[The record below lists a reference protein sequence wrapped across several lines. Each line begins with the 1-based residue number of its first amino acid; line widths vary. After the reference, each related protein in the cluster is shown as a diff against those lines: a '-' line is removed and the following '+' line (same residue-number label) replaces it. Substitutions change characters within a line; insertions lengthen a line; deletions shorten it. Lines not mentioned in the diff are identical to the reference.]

1 MEQKP
6 KIIIISGVQGD
17 TRRYRA
23 FHLYEQICLAGC
35 HSYIGHITQSK
46 IQDLVRSSQ
55 ILILQRVS
63 WDEKVERLVKI
74 ARKHG
79 NIIISDVDDL
89 IFEPEAMRWVDAP
102 DFSDPIR
109 SKLYQHN
116 LLRNRRTILESD
128 AIITST
134 EFLADRVQRLGKPAW
149 VHRNGFS
156 LEMAFISSKSIESIL
171 KNRKIIIGYASGTP
185 THDRD
190 FALVLPSLQRTL
202 EKYKEVF
209 IHLIGYLQSNIGG
222 YEDRVAHLPFVPWR
236 NLPYLLSKFS
246 INLAPLRTD
255 NPFSQSKS
263 EIKYMEGALVKVP
276 TIASPTQAYRFA
288 IRSGENGLLANS
300 DSEWQGA
307 LDQLITDPDYRLLM
321 GERAFDDVMQRY
333 APWLRANEIVNTLNQ
348 ILDFLDAPFE
358 RFERNDIL
366 IPEKLDEISVLLNQ
380 ENIPTLLDRGI
391 YSLRYRGMITLLAEI
406 WVYFRRSISK
416 VIPFSAV
423 DRE

>member
-1 MEQKP
+1 MNQKP
-6 KIIIISGVQGD
+6 KIVIISGVQGD

-23 FHLYEQICLAGC
+23 FHLFEQLCLAGY
-35 HSYIGHITQSK
+35 HSCIGHITQNK
-46 IQDLVRSSQ
+46 IQDLVQSSQ

-63 WDEKVERLVKI
+63 WDEKVESLIKI

-109 SKLYQHN
+109 SKLYLQN

-134 EFLADRVQRLGKPAW
+134 EFLADQVRKLGKPSW

-156 LEMAFISSKSIESIL
+156 LEMAFLSSKSIESISIS
-171 KNRKIIIGYASGTP
+171 RKTIIGYASGTP

-190 FALVLPSLQRTL
+190 FALVLPILKHTI
-202 EKYKEVF
+202 EKHKDVF
-209 IHLIGYLQSNIGG
+209 IQIIGYLQTNVVD
-222 YEDRVAHLPFVPWR
+222 YEDRIYHIPFVPWR
-236 NLPYLLSKFS
+236 NLPNLLSKFS

-263 EIKYMEGALVKVP
+263 EIKYMEAALVKVP

-288 IRSGENGLLANS
+288 IRNGENGKLANS
-300 DSEWQGA
+300 ESEWQDA
-307 LDQLITDPDYRLLM
+307 LDQLITDPSYRLLM
-321 GERAFDDVMQRY
+321 GERAFNDVMQRY
-333 APWLRANEIVNTLNQ
+333 APWLRAIEIVNTLNQ
-348 ILDFLDAPFE
+348 ILDFLNVSFE

-366 IPEKLDEISVLLNQ
+366 IPEKLDEISVPSNQ
-380 ENIPTLLDRGI
+380 ENIPTLINRGI

-423 DRE
+423 SRE